1 MPKAPWKQLVQARA
15 GSRWLL
21 SETLVVVLGVLIA
34 LWINDYWSFRQD
46 RILEREYIHRL
57 LEDVESDI
65 AYIDNEVAQLLTRKF
80 DALEGIRPV
89 VFGEKPIP
97 NDVESFLKNVSLAA
111 IGGAS
116 STHWV
121 VDTTF
126 QELLNTG
133 NLRLI
138 EDAELR
144 RKIATYYEEFEEFYI
159 RSRDRRTRYSQFVW
173 SVVPGELR
181 DDMTLRSMEEFG
193 LETAL
198 ERVTSEEFQRLW
210 NQEYNFA
217 LFNQRVSSEAAKAL
231 KADLERYL
239 GDS

>member
-1 MPKAPWKQLVQARA
+1 MLWKNLVPSRA
-15 GSRWLL
+15 GLRWLF

-46 RILEREYIHRL
+46 RILEREYIDRL
-57 LEDVESDI
+57 LEDVDSDI
-65 AYIDNEVAQLLTRKF
+65 AYVDNEVAQLLTTKF
-80 DALEGIRPV
+80 DALQAIRPV
-89 VFGEKPIP
+89 VYGEQSIP
-97 NDVESFLKNVSLAA
+97 DDVESFLKTVSLAA

-121 VDTTF
+121 VETTF
-126 QELLNTG
+126 QDLLNTG

-138 EDAELR
+138 RDTELR

-159 RSRDRRTRYSQFVW
+159 RSRDRRTGYSRFVW
-173 SVVPGELR
+173 SAMPGELR
-181 DDMTLRSMEEFG
+181 DDMTLSSMEDLG
-193 LETAL
+193 LETTL
-198 ERVTSEEFQRLW
+198 KRITSEEFQHLW

-231 KADLERYL
+231 RADLERYL
-239 GDS
+239 GEI

>member
-1 MPKAPWKQLVQARA
+1 MSRKTWKSFVPARA
-15 GSRWLL
+15 GLRWLL

-46 RILEREYIHRL
+46 RVLEREYIHRL

-65 AYIDNEVAQLLTRKF
+65 AYIDNEVALLLTRKF
-80 DALEGIRPV
+80 DALETIRPV
-89 VFGEKPIP
+89 VYGEQPIP
-97 NDVESFLKNVSLAA
+97 DDVESFLRNVSLAA

-126 QELLNTG
+126 QDLVSTG

-138 EDAELR
+138 GDAELR
-144 RKIATYYEEFEEFYI
+144 RRIATYYEDFEEFYI

-173 SVVPGELR
+173 SAMPGELR
-181 DDMTLRSMEEFG
+181 DDMTLSSMEDFG
-193 LETAL
+193 LETTL
-198 ERVTSEEFQRLW
+198 KRVTSEEFQRLW

-217 LFNQRVSSEAAKAL
+217 LFNQRVSSEAARAL
-231 KADLERYL
+231 KADLEKYL